1 MFFLYLKLQSA
12 ELRDRLLYEIGG
24 KLPAEKKEQAVANY
38 VQRANIKKNAALA
51 IKVMYKKIL
60 DILKK
65 VWYKNNDYFLC
76 SFLMCIG
83 NKIHFICLHVL

>member
-1 MFFLYLKLQSA
+1 M
-12 ELRDRLLYEIGG
+12 RDRLLFEVGG

-65 VWYKNNDYFLC
+65 VWYYLYFPHKPCYRVVPNNHRFLYR
-76 SFLMCIG
+76 SI
-83 NKIHFICLHVL
+83 